1 MVTRTITMPMAI
13 TITISISKANK
24 CLRNG
29 GAPWVLV
36 FFLVWLPALCRL
48 RQEGFD
54 PALFPPLLFSNL
66 LIYKTNTLSACQG
79 AMARF
84 ARL

>member
-1 MVTRTITMPMAI
+1 MSAKWRCPMG
-13 TITISISKANK
+13 S
-24 CLRNG
+24 CFC
-29 GAPWVLV
+29 VV
-36 FFLVWLPALCRL
+36 LVWLPALCRL

-84 ARL
+84 ARP